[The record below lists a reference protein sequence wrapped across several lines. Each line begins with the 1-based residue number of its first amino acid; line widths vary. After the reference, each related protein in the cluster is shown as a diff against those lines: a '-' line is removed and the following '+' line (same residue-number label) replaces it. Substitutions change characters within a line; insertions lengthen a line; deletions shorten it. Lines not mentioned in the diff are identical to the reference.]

1 MKWKVCGLKFTENIK
16 DVVALQP
23 DFIGFIFFSDSK
35 RFVGENFQMPSI
47 NKKIK
52 KVGVF
57 VNSNLAFI
65 INKVEK
71 YNLDFIQ
78 LHGDESST
86 FCEELKQTLSIT
98 INTKKIGIIK
108 AFGIDINF
116 DFNKL
121 LIYSKLCEYFLFDTQ
136 SLNFGGTGEKF
147 DWSLLKNYKLNVPFF
162 ISGGIGLSNID
173 EISTLK
179 LYFPHLFAIDVN
191 SKLEKEPGVK
201 NIDELK
207 KIPKSILEL

>member
-98 INTKKIGIIK
+98 INTKKIGI
-108 AFGIDINF
+108 
-116 DFNKL
+116 
-121 LIYSKLCEYFLFDTQ
+121 
-136 SLNFGGTGEKF
+136 
-147 DWSLLKNYKLNVPFF
+147 
-162 ISGGIGLSNID
+162 NIQR
-173 EISTLK
+173 
-179 LYFPHLFAIDVN
+179 
-191 SKLEKEPGVK
+191 
-201 NIDELK
+201 
-207 KIPKSILEL
+207 